1 MEHLQTPTGKMKL
14 TGLKVIVVLLFQGN
28 FCTLLYD
35 LAGFIDGVVTI

>member
-14 TGLKVIVVLLFQGN
+14 SGLKVLVVLLFQGN

-35 LAGFIDGVVTI
+35 LAGFIDVAMTI